1 MRRPLAKCNA
11 ETLLCMADLS
21 DVSRELLVM
30 VLNKKSALVCDRGW
44 MGRSCG
50 TVRLTSI
57 HHPQIVEEAL
67 TRLRAFS
74 HMTFYSTLS
83 YVESY

>member
-11 ETLLCMADLS
+11 LLCMADLS

-30 VLNKKSALVCDRGW
+30 LLNKKSARACDRGW
-44 MGRSCG
+44 GDRSCG

-57 HHPQIVEEAL
+57 HHKL
-67 TRLRAFS
+67 WKKRLP
-74 HMTFYSTLS
+74 
-83 YVESY
+83 V